1 MKSLILHADKK
12 PISNFTQKQVVST
25 SIKVQYFKHI
35 NAWPI
40 SEPLAVNILQELAVA
55 KTNGSIKFRSV

>member
-1 MKSLILHADKK
+1 
-12 PISNFTQKQVVST
+12 VST
-25 SIKVQYFKHI
+25 SIKVQYFKRI

-40 SEPLAVNILQELAVA
+40 SEPLAVNILQELAVT